1 LQEHVFEFWEL
12 MDQLLNLILFGLLGI
27 QVIAM
32 QPSVFQFLLC
42 ATAVPVALLARWLS
56 VVVPLGVMS
65 RFRRYDDDTVAIL
78 TWGGLRGGLSV
89 ALALSLP
96 AFPGREIVLGST
108 YSVVIFSILVQAL
121 TLGPLVTTCAS
132 APSTRAAAAR
142 AGVPASSDC
151 RAHNGAIPSSTQPTP
166 KSTTLSMGCVAL
178 FMLDITIC
186 RTPSLTA
193 CRGGAGST
201 RPA

>member
-1 LQEHVFEFWEL
+1 MYHRISPQASGTGRTLDNPGCRGAVSRRSTSPRLQEHVFEFWEL

-121 TLGPLVTTCAS
+121 TLGPLVTYLRQRS
-132 APSTRAAAAR
+132 ATRVETSR
-142 AGVPASSDC
+142 AGVAASSDC
-151 RAHNGAIPSSTQPTP
+151 RSHSGALPSST
-166 KSTTLSMGCVAL
+166 
-178 FMLDITIC
+178 
-186 RTPSLTA
+186 
-193 CRGGAGST
+193 
-201 RPA
+201 

>member
-1 LQEHVFEFWEL
+1 LQERVFEFWEL

-65 RFRRYDDDTVAIL
+65 RFRRYDDNTVAIL

-121 TLGPLVTTCAS
+121 TLGPLVTYLRQRPVHAS
-132 APSTRAAAAR
+132 RSVAGRR
-142 AGVPASSDC
+142 AGVVGLS
-151 RAHNGAIPSSTQPTP
+151 GAQRRDPLVDATNT
-166 KSTTLSMGCVAL
+166 
-178 FMLDITIC
+178 
-186 RTPSLTA
+186 
-193 CRGGAGST
+193 
-201 RPA
+201 

>member
-1 LQEHVFEFWEL
+1 MYHRISPQASGTGRTLDNPGCRGAVSRRSTSPRLQEHVFEFWEL

-121 TLGPLVTTCAS
+121 TLGPLVTYLRQRPVHAS
-132 APSTRAAAAR
+132 RSVAGRR
-142 AGVPASSDC
+142 AGVVGLS
-151 RAHNGAIPSSTQPTP
+151 GAQRRDPLVDATNT
-166 KSTTLSMGCVAL
+166 
-178 FMLDITIC
+178 
-186 RTPSLTA
+186 
-193 CRGGAGST
+193 
-201 RPA
+201 